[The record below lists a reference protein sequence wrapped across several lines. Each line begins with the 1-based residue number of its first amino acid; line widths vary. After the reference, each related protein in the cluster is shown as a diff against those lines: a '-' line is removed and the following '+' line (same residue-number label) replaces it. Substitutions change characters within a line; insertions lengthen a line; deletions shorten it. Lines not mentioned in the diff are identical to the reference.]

1 LQLKTLADVFQ
12 TRHNKFKMIIIKKV
26 VWKMPFGDNLHSE
39 IVLGALNLIQAI
51 HQDKRLEN
59 VHISIDLAGSN
70 EFGSYVTIKFAKPN
84 SADPMYWALVDFKEN
99 TDDTNNRISTMLML
113 RRKGSTQG
121 DSKVFKVSDMQAAK
135 AQFEQVMDF
144 LAT

>member
-1 LQLKTLADVFQ
+1 
-12 TRHNKFKMIIIKKV
+12 
-26 VWKMPFGDNLHSE
+26 MPFGDDLHRE
-39 IVLGALNLIQAI
+39 IVSGALKLIESI
-51 HQDKRLEN
+51 YTDKRLEN

-84 SADPMYWALVDFKEN
+84 SADPMCWALVDFKEN
-99 TDDTNNRISTMLML
+99 ADDTENRISTMLML

-135 AQFEQVMDF
+135 AHFEQVMDF
-144 LAT
+144 LAK